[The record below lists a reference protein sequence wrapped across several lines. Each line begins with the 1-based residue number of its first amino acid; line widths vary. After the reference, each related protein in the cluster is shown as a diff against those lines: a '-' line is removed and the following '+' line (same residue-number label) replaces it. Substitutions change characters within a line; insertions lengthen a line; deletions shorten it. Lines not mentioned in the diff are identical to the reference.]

1 MVEKCRD
8 FGGIRLEDDVL
19 VVENGCRLLG
29 KRIPK
34 TIDDGVDDSYC

>member
-1 MVEKCRD
+1 MVEKYRD

-34 TIDDGVDDSYC
+34 TIEEVEDASSC